1 MILDVFGIQKLRIQR
16 HTMQERAG
24 AYASPARERKNALRE
39 KSSQKTHFWSSGC
52 NAISSD

>member
-24 AYASPARERKNALRE
+24 AYASHVHAQYSRCTKKAAG
-39 KSSQKTHFWSSGC
+39 KTHFLSSGC
-52 NAISSD
+52 NAIS